1 MCSYDVVNLFLSAR
15 YIHNMAPTGKLFH
28 DFGRVYLRD
37 NPSDEED
44 LSVVILKG
52 NVVVTLNIRL
62 IWCEVVALM
71 RA

>member
-1 MCSYDVVNLFLSAR
+1 
-15 YIHNMAPTGKLFH
+15 MAPTGKLFH